1 MEAPIGILRRVIWEK
16 GFEEELCIGSGRFKK
31 CVKAGGA
38 VRIMQKDSGYFI
50 ELKLLGAVIEYSLIN
65 TCYPAYT
72 IGIASLE
79 VCITDIDLSGSTLKG
94 LGISIKFCIGKWGIS
109 KCWDIYNGKIR
120 FFLVN
125 LSEIDGDLFE
135 VGKGVSAENILVGVE
150 Q

>member
-1 MEAPIGILRRVIWEK
+1 METPVGILRRVIWEK
-16 GFEEELCIGSGRFKK
+16 GFEQELCAFRR

-38 VRIMQKDSGYFI
+38 VRIVQKDSGYFI
-50 ELKLLGAVIEYSLIN
+50 ELELLGAVIEYSLIN

-72 IGIASLE
+72 IGIASLD

-94 LGISIKFCIGKWGIS
+94 LGISIKLCIGKWGIS

-125 LSEIDGDLFE
+125 LSEINGDLFE
-135 VGKGVSAENILVGVE
+135 PGVAGENILVGVE
-150 Q
+150 E